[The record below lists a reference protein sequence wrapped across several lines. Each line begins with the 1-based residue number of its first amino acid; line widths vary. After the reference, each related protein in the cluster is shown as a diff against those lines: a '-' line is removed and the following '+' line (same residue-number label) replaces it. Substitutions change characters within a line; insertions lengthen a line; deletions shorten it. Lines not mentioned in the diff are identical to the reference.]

1 MRLQTPLRKKGWKE
15 KLKVVLWHE
24 YCCYSP
30 GVRHSIENAIETMY
44 SNYFEGEIVMQKK
57 LYTLMVVVTMVALVL
72 AGCNLPASQSTAATA
87 TSSVP
92 FPVATND
99 ALVQNILRQTLTAAA
114 ANTTPLPTEAV
125 STQAMP
131 TVVATLS
138 QFTPVVDSTSA
149 ALTATALPTSN
160 LLYSTATSAI
170 VYATPTAGVP
180 TQFASCSGVPGYGGS
195 VPIVTIVDV
204 AKNAQATIDGA
215 NFPTGQ
221 TLTVLMGP
229 YGNAGAG
236 GTQVGTINSGS
247 SGCFNAAFAIPISL
261 AGSFKIAIRVQ
272 TADGVFYGYNWF
284 YNSST
289 H

>member
-1 MRLQTPLRKKGWKE
+1 
-15 KLKVVLWHE
+15 
-24 YCCYSP
+24 
-30 GVRHSIENAIETMY
+30 
-44 SNYFEGEIVMQKK
+44 MQKK
-57 LYTLMVVVTMVALVL
+57 PYVLMVVITMVALVL
-72 AGCNLPASQSTAATA
+72 AGCNLPASQSPAATA
-87 TSSVP
+87 TSALP

-114 ANTTPLPTEAV
+114 ANTTPMPTEAV
-125 STQAMP
+125 ATQAMP

-138 QFTPVVDSTSA
+138 QFTPVVGSTSA

-160 LLYSTATSAI
+160 PLYATAKPAI

-180 TQFASCSGVPGYGGS
+180 TQFASCSGVPGYGSG

-204 AKNAQATIDGA
+204 AQNAQVTIDGA

-236 GTQVGTINSGS
+236 GTQAGTISSGS

-272 TADGVFYGYNWF
+272 TANGVFYGYNWF
-284 YNSST
+284 YNT
-289 H
+289 NTR

>member
-1 MRLQTPLRKKGWKE
+1 
-15 KLKVVLWHE
+15 VFWHE
-24 YCCYSP
+24 YCCYSF
-30 GVRHSIENAIETMY
+30 GIRHSFEYAIDTKH
-44 SNYFEGEIVMQKK
+44 SHYFGGEIVMQKK
-57 LYTLMVVVTMVALVL
+57 PYVLMVVITMVALVL
-72 AGCNLPASQSTAATA
+72 AGCNLPASSASAATA
-87 TSSVP
+87 TSAVP

-99 ALVQNILRQTLTAAA
+99 ALVQDILRQTLTAAA
-114 ANTTPLPTEAV
+114 ANTTPLPTEALA
-125 STQAMP
+125 TQAMP

-160 LLYSTATSAI
+160 LLYSTAKPI
-170 VYATPTAGVP
+170 VVYATPTAGVP
-180 TQFASCSGVPGYGGS
+180 TQFASCSGVPGYGSS
-195 VPIVTIVDV
+195 VPILTIVDV
-204 AKNAQATIDGA
+204 AQNAQVTIDGA

-236 GTQVGTINSGS
+236 GTQVGTIGSGS
-247 SGCFNAAFAIPISL
+247 SGCFNAAFAIPTSL

-272 TADGVFYGYNWF
+272 TANGVFYGYNWF
-284 YNSST
+284 YNTST